1 MDKDDFAPEIDRL
14 PKDIAKKLKRDL
26 KGILAFNPNNASGRY
41 SFDLQLFAD
50 RIILKKLM
58 VRFSLLSSMIRP
70 HHLHSGSERQGKDV
84 SPTSTKWQHVALFR
98 LGKFS

>member
-14 PKDIAKKLKRDL
+14 PKDIAKKLKIDL

-58 VRFSLLSSMIRP
+58 VKFSFLSPMRP

-84 SPTSTKWQHVALFR
+84 SPTSTKWQHIALF
-98 LGKFS
+98 

>member
-1 MDKDDFAPEIDRL
+1 VDKDDFAPEIDRL

-26 KGILAFNPNNASGRY
+26 KCILAFNPNNASGRY

-50 RIILKKLM
+50 RILLKKLM
-58 VRFSLLSSMIRP
+58 VMFSLLSSMRP

-84 SPTSTKWQHVALFR
+84 SPTSTKWQHVALF
-98 LGKFS
+98 